1 MTGGETGIHFRLSRS
16 RLASMAADPINLNKA
31 RKARAKMAA
40 KVQAVQNRAKF
51 GRPKAQTALDKARA
65 DKAARALD
73 DAKRE
78 T

>member
-1 MTGGETGIHFRLSRS
+1 
-16 RLASMAADPINLNKA
+16 MAADPINLNKA
-31 RKARAKMAA
+31 RKARDKLAA

-51 GRPKAQTALDKARA
+51 GRPKALTALDKALA

-73 DAKRE
+73 AVKRE